1 MARRKRL
8 PPTTRLT
15 AVWETTPINVTVG
28 TANTS
33 KPVIHISAREK
44 NGVKIDSM
52 TVSFHSGCG
61 SMLRQVKNKL
71 CKGARASAD
80 VEFRTNTGITEGPK
94 RALLSIRLHKKNTT
108 RARYRDAVTP
118 HAEYTEE
125 IISVDTRATA
135 RARRRATVRKK
146 ASHEYVIVRFPES
159 RTVRVDGVPGG
170 LTNKV
175 LQVERGRHT
184 FTLEGVKNYEPTRR
198 RPLVMG
204 TTTRKP
210 MEVHFEKL

>member
-8 PPTTRLT
+8 PPTTRLA
-15 AVWETTPINVTVG
+15 AVWETTPTNVTVG

-52 TVSFHSGCG
+52 TVSFHGGCG

-71 CKGARASAD
+71 CKGARASAN
-80 VEFRTNTGITEGPK
+80 VEFRTNTAITEGPK
-94 RALLSIRLHKKNTT
+94 RALLSIRLHKDNTT
-108 RARYRDAVTP
+108 SARYRDAVTP

-125 IISVDTRATA
+125 IVEIDTRVTA
-135 RARRRATVRKK
+135 KAARKGTIKSKTA
-146 ASHEYVIVRFPES
+146 HEYVIVRFPEP

-184 FTLEGVKNYEPTRR
+184 FTLEGAKNYEPTRR

-204 TTTRKP
+204 TSSTQP
-210 MEVHFEKL
+210 LEVHFEKL